1 MKLRFTETALA
12 EADEIL
18 SYIARENETAAAQV
32 AAAIDRTL
40 AAILKRPQSAPIVF
54 QGQLRAKL
62 IERYQYRVFYEIRG
76 DEIVIRNIR
85 STKRLRPWENER

>member
-1 MKLRFTETALA
+1 MKLRFTDTALA

-40 AAILKRPQSAPIVF
+40 AAILKRPQSAPTVF

-62 IERYQYRVFYEIRG
+62 VERYQYRVFYEIRG
-76 DEIVIRNIR
+76 DEVIVRNIR
-85 STKRLRPWENER
+85 STKRLRPWEDER